1 MCQWYLGL
9 EMLTHL
15 VQSGLRHR
23 VVIYP
28 EKLFVLSEDA
38 EDVSEGGEGGGK
50 LVLQHVS
57 VFLSRCFLAARSQ
70 WNSSRAAGQDLA
82 RQPSVWWCT
91 HRQICRKRSKWC
103 HIHIYASK
111 LSYMSKSMYAI
122 LIVLDLSHFCNSM
135 MPLLCRINTLYL

>member
-57 VFLSRCFLAARSQ
+57 VFFFQGASWQLALNEIHHGLQVRIWPGNPQYDGVPIAKS
-70 WNSSRAAGQDLA
+70 AGRGASD
-82 RQPSVWWCT
+82 VT
-91 HRQICRKRSKWC
+91 
-103 HIHIYASK
+103 YASK
-111 LSYMSKSMYAI
+111 LSYTCLKINVCSI
-122 LIVLDLSHFCNSM
+122 LIVLDFESFLQFNDAT
-135 MPLLCRINTLYL
+135 IVQN